1 MPADGARL
9 QYARIGGFDR
19 GGRRTRKL
27 VTIRIEMA
35 DRYNSVLLRIAFR
48 LGIFLLLAGTVGYAS
63 EAQAPAAP
71 AAASAAASASER
83 GTVKTIAGNSFT
95 MATDAGQAVT
105 VNVANGAK
113 VLQLAVGST
122 DLKTATPRQLSDIA
136 VGDRVLVTGKAG
148 GGAASFDALRV
159 VLIKSSAIA
168 EMQAEQQADWKA
180 SGVGGIV
187 SSVDAATGAITLT
200 SGAKKLVVNTTGK
213 TEFKRFS
220 GDSVKYEDAKPGT
233 LAQIE
238 KNDQLQARG
247 TKSADGATIAA
258 EEVVSGSF
266 LNLSGLVTSIV
277 PGSGI
282 DLATGTITLKDLAT
296 HKGMTVEVTAKSE
309 IHNLPLQMATMFAAR
324 SGGGQ
329 SGGRGGGGRG
339 GGGRGGGGAGANG
352 AGDAAGQGAGEGD
365 AAGARRSAGADLS
378 QMMARLPASTLADLK
393 VGDAVMIVASQ
404 APAGSSTVTAITLL
418 SGVEPI
424 LTANPNGGMDLSMSI
439 GGGGGG
445 GGE

>member
-1 MPADGARL
+1 M
-9 QYARIGGFDR
+9 
-19 GGRRTRKL
+19 
-27 VTIRIEMA
+27 
-35 DRYNSVLLRIAFR
+35 
-48 LGIFLLLAGTVGYAS
+48 
-63 EAQAPAAP
+63 
-71 AAASAAASASER
+71 
-83 GTVKTIAGNSFT
+83 
-95 MATDAGQAVT
+95 
-105 VNVANGAK
+105 
-113 VLQLAVGST
+113 AVGST
-122 DLKTATPRQLSDIA
+122 DLKTATPGQLSDIA
-136 VGDRVLVTGKAG
+136 VGDRVLVTGRAG
-148 GGAASFDALRV
+148 EGAASFNALRV

-168 EMQAEQQADWKA
+168 EMQAAQQADWKA
-180 SGVGGIV
+180 RGVGGIV
-187 SSVDAATGAITLT
+187 STVDAASGAITLT
-200 SGAKKLVVNTTGK
+200 SGAKKIVVNTTGK

-233 LAQIE
+233 LGQIQ

-247 TKSADGATIAA
+247 TKSADGASIAA

-282 DLATGTITLKDLAT
+282 DVATGTITLKDLAT
-296 HKGMTVEVTAKSE
+296 HKVMTVNVTANCE
-309 IHNLPLQMATMFAAR
+309 IHNLPLQTATMLAAR
-324 SGGGQ
+324 SNGGGQ
-329 SGGRGGGGRG
+329 GGGRG

-352 AGDAAGQGAGEGD
+352 AAGQGAGQGD

-378 QMMARLPASTLADLK
+378 QMMARLPASPLADLR

-404 APAGSSTVTAITLL
+404 ASAGSNTVTAITLL

>member
-1 MPADGARL
+1 
-9 QYARIGGFDR
+9 
-19 GGRRTRKL
+19 
-27 VTIRIEMA
+27 MA
-35 DRYNSVLLRIAFR
+35 ARYNSVLLRIAFC
-48 LGIFLLLAGTVGYAS
+48 LGIFLALAGTRGFAS
-63 EAQAPAAP
+63 EAQAQAPAAP
-71 AAASAAASASER
+71 AAAAPAATASER
-83 GTVKTIAGNSFT
+83 GTVKTVAGNSFT

-105 VNVANGAK
+105 VNVASGAK

-122 DLKTATPRQLSDIA
+122 DLKTATPGQLSDIA
-136 VGDRVLVTGKAG
+136 VGDRVLVTGRAG
-148 GGAASFDALRV
+148 EGAASFNALRV

-168 EMQAEQQADWKA
+168 EMQAAQQADWKA
-180 SGVGGIV
+180 RGVGGIV
-187 SSVDAATGAITLT
+187 STVDAASGAITLT
-200 SGAKKLVVNTTGK
+200 SGAKKIVVNTTGK

-233 LAQIE
+233 LGQIQ

-247 TKSADGATIAA
+247 TKSADGASIAA

-282 DLATGTITLKDLAT
+282 DVATGTITLKDLAT
-296 HKGMTVEVTAKSE
+296 HKVMTVNVTANCE
-309 IHNLPLQMATMFAAR
+309 IHNLPLQTATMLAAR
-324 SGGGQ
+324 SNGGGQ
-329 SGGRGGGGRG
+329 GGGRG

-352 AGDAAGQGAGEGD
+352 AAGQGAGQGD

-378 QMMARLPASTLADLK
+378 QMMARLPASPLADLR

-404 APAGSSTVTAITLL
+404 ASAGSNTVTAITLL

>member
-1 MPADGARL
+1 MA
-9 QYARIGGFDR
+9 
-19 GGRRTRKL
+19 TR
-27 VTIRIEMA
+27 
-35 DRYNSVLLRIAFR
+35 DNSVLLRTAFY
-48 LGIFLLLAGTVGYAS
+48 LGIFLFLAGTSGFAS
-63 EAQAPAAP
+63 EAQAQAPAAP
-71 AAASAAASASER
+71 AAATAAATASER
-83 GTVKTIAGNSFT
+83 GTVKTVAGNSFT

-105 VNVANGAK
+105 VNVTSGAK

-122 DLKTATPRQLSDIA
+122 DLKTATPGQLSDIA

-148 GGAASFDALRV
+148 EGAASFNALRV

-168 EMQAEQQADWKA
+168 EMQAAQQADWKA
-180 SGVGGIV
+180 RGVGGIV
-187 SSVDAATGAITLT
+187 STVDAASGAITLT

-233 LAQIE
+233 LAQIQ

-247 TKSADGATIAA
+247 SKSADGASIAA

-296 HKGMTVEVTAKSE
+296 KKAMTVNVTAKSE

-324 SGGGQ
+324 SNGGGQ
-329 SGGRGGGGRG
+329 GGGRG
-339 GGGRGGGGAGANG
+339 GRGGGAGANG
-352 AGDAAGQGAGEGD
+352 AGGAAGQGD

-378 QMMARLPASTLADLK
+378 QMMARLPASTLADVK

-404 APAGSSTVTAITLL
+404 ASAGSSTVTAITLL

-439 GGGGGG
+439 GGGWGG

>member
-1 MPADGARL
+1 
-9 QYARIGGFDR
+9 
-19 GGRRTRKL
+19 
-27 VTIRIEMA
+27 MA
-35 DRYNSVLLRIAFR
+35 DRHNSVLLRIAFC
-48 LGIFLLLAGTVGYAS
+48 LGIFLFLAGTVGFAS

-83 GTVKTIAGNSFT
+83 GTVKTVAGNSFT

-122 DLKTATPRQLSDIA
+122 DLKTATPGQLSDIA

-148 GGAASFDALRV
+148 EGAASFDALRV

-168 EMQAEQQADWKA
+168 EMQAAQQADWKER
-180 SGVGGIV
+180 GMGGIV
-187 SSVDAATGAITLT
+187 STVDAASGAITLT

-233 LAQIE
+233 LAQIQ

-247 TKSADGATIAA
+247 TKSADGAAIAA

-282 DLATGTITLKDLAT
+282 DVATGTITLKDLAT
-296 HKGMTVEVTAKSE
+296 KKAMTVNVTAKSE
-309 IHNLPLQMATMFAAR
+309 IHNLPLQTATRIAAQTN
-324 SGGGQ
+324 GGGQ

-339 GGGRGGGGAGANG
+339 GGGRGGGGAGASG
-352 AGDAAGQGAGEGD
+352 AGDAAGQGAGQGD

-378 QMMARLPASTLADLK
+378 QMMERLPASPLADLK
-393 VGDAVMIVASQ
+393 VGDAVMIVASE
-404 APAGSSTVTAITLL
+404 ASAGSSTVTAITLL

-424 LTANPNGGMDLSMSI
+424 LTANPNGGLALSMSI

>member
-1 MPADGARL
+1 
-9 QYARIGGFDR
+9 
-19 GGRRTRKL
+19 
-27 VTIRIEMA
+27 MA
-35 DRYNSVLLRIAFR
+35 ARYNSVLLRIAFR
-48 LGIFLLLAGTVGYAS
+48 LGIFLFLAGTAGFAS
-63 EAQAPAAP
+63 EAQAPAA
-71 AAASAAASASER
+71 ASAAATVSER
-83 GTVKTIAGNSFT
+83 GTVKTVAGNSFT
-95 MATDAGQAVT
+95 MATDAGQTVT
-105 VNVANGAK
+105 VSVASGAK

-122 DLKTATPRQLSDIA
+122 DLKTATPGQLSDIA
-136 VGDRVLVTGKAG
+136 VGDRVLVTGRAG
-148 GGAASFDALRV
+148 EGAASFNALRV
-159 VLIKSSAIA
+159 VLMKSSAIA
-168 EMQAEQQADWKA
+168 EMQAAQQADWKA
-180 SGVGGIV
+180 RGVGGIV
-187 SSVDAATGAITLT
+187 STVDAASGAITLT

-233 LAQIE
+233 LAQIQ

-282 DLATGTITLKDLAT
+282 DVATGTITLKDLAT
-296 HKGMTVEVTAKSE
+296 HKGMTVDVTAKSE

-329 SGGRGGGGRG
+329 GGGR
-339 GGGRGGGGAGANG
+339 GGRGGGGAGANG
-352 AGDAAGQGAGEGD
+352 GGGGAGQCAGQGAGQGD

-404 APAGSSTVTAITLL
+404 ASAGSSTVTAISLL